1 MSEKPAY
8 VHAPWD
14 VDKNDPWGNPVDT
27 LQGNG
32 LTFAELQKKYPL
44 DSSFGREWKLMRTS
58 KRGNR
63 VMYGQHTKGCDIP
76 GTGGGKA
83 FAYYVTTIVRPDGV
97 VAQYTVVYDEWD
109 Y

>member
-14 VDKNDPWGNPVDT
+14 VDKNDPWGTPVDT

-32 LTFAELQKKYPL
+32 LTFAELQTKYPL
-44 DSSFGREWKLMRTS
+44 DTSFGREWKLMRIS

-63 VMYGQHTKGCDIP
+63 VMYGQSIEGHDSP
-76 GTGGGKA
+76 YGGGKA
-83 FAYYVTTIVRPDGV
+83 FAYYVTAIVRPDDV
-97 VAQYTVVYDEWD
+97 VAQYTVEYDEWD